1 MHRDE
6 KNNSPQ
12 EEWLDALDA
21 VVAAPEH
28 HRVLLETERVRVL
41 DTLILPG
48 DETPAHT
55 HRWSSVHYVLSQ
67 SDFIRFD
74 ANGKSVFD
82 SRDAQVDIKSGM
94 ALSSPPIP
102 PHSVRNVGDTE
113 IHIISVEIKD

>member
-1 MHRDE
+1 MNRDE
-6 KNNSPQ
+6 QNNSPQ
-12 EEWLDALDA
+12 EWLDSLDA

-41 DTLILPG
+41 DTLVKPG
-48 DETPAHT
+48 DETPVHT

-67 SDFIRFD
+67 SDFIRFNAD
-74 ANGKSVFD
+74 GKSVFD

-102 PHSVRNVGDTE
+102 PHSVRNVGDAE